1 MKKEEQVSQLK
12 RIIVSMVDA
21 EEANFIFCLFDFFQ
35 RRPCCQWI
43 SRQHRANR
51 QVYKRLVSLRFSL
64 IPLRIPPAD
73 NLLKRINMKIYV
85 SFLFSQ
91 IHFSFQLQLIN
102 FKYFSLDSSTDS
114 RSPFGCGLLCRR
126 SEPKWMELQS
136 FPLLPIFR
144 SAATGTGN
152 R

>member
-1 MKKEEQVSQLK
+1 MRKKQISFFV
-12 RIIVSMVDA
+12 
-21 EEANFIFCLFDFFQ
+21 CLICFSTT
-35 RRPCCQWI
+35 RPCCRWI

-73 NLLKRINMKIYV
+73 NLLKRIDMKIYV
-85 SFLFSQ
+85 SFLFSK
-91 IHFSFQLQLIN
+91 IHFHISIVTDY
-102 FKYFSLDSSTDS
+102 FKYLSLDSSTDS

-136 FPLLPIFR
+136 FPLLSLFR

-152 R
+152 G